1 MCTDEF
7 LEYFMG
13 LQRKDAVIFG
23 VETHVCVQQTALDL
37 LSRGIQVHILADGVS
52 SQRPLDRE
60 MALGRLQQVLRG
72 SEEV

>member
-1 MCTDEF
+1 MAQAKVFEPLGNLLDSFPPLEPRKTRFSMCTDEF

-37 LSRGIQVHILADGVS
+37 LSRGIHATC
-52 SQRPLDRE
+52 
-60 MALGRLQQVLRG
+60 
-72 SEEV
+72 